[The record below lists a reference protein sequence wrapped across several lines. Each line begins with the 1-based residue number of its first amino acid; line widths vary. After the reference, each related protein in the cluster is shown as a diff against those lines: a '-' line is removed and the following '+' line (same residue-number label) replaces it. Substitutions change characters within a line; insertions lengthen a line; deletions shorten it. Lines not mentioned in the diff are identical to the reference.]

1 MGRHAHDTVRQLRNE
16 QAGQYLLTTKHEGD
30 AILVKLRIGRVQY
43 VRPAAVELVLD
54 LYGFPRTTL
63 RVGLTEPTRALD
75 TAHPILTFFAQELM
89 VRVTPRWVEV
99 RIGVVIATTIATAL
113 LFCCWA

>member
-89 VRVTPRWVEV
+89 VRVTPRWVKI